1 MKRIFIFFV
10 LLFVIT
16 SISTYCGS
24 NDILQRAV
32 TLYKWKY
39 YDDSIT
45 ELNKLIME
53 GLDPWT
59 GRAQF
64 LKAFCLYKKGNIK
77 AAEEIFRSLSGTP
90 RFALYDYAKLAL
102 ADMSFN
108 NKDYEKAQELYKEI
122 FSDSAVKVEADI
134 KRAECLYETGKY
146 DKAIEIY
153 SMIIQDNPSS
163 SMLDKARFN
172 LGKCYERALMPKKA
186 IKVYHEVN
194 LYNPLSP
201 LVKDC
206 VSRINYL
213 SAKFKIYP
221 GAASAEDIFNKA
233 MIFYNFGD
241 FNSAGLFFQ
250 QIVSNYKGSELW
262 EDALFKLAMCD
273 YKRKRLRSAITRFK
287 ICAGRGG
294 DIADSAQFYLAFA
307 YGKAGY
313 FYQVLDSLNKV
324 MNNYPNSRYADD
336 AAYYLGYFYEVNGF
350 KDNAL
355 ESYRK
360 FISKYPKSEF
370 TDDAYWKIGRMCY
383 LSKDYSGAA
392 SIFKMALDN
401 CQDSSMLDACA
412 YWRAMSQEKTG
423 NKLDAASSYQ
433 YVISKYDHSYYS
445 YRAREKLASFGMEI
459 KESPSK
465 LTDLAY
471 VPESYT
477 YAADTPFTEEPLPFE
492 SYSEEDTYP
501 MMFVNNVRITNLNE
515 HFIKYSELMAVGF
528 YEEAANEASILIDNS
543 PPDKRTS
550 AKLACASA
558 NLAAGKIRDSI
569 IYAETLC
576 NNSVLSGTSGQLP
589 KLTWQL
595 AYPKGYYK
603 HVSQYASQFG
613 LDEFLVFAV
622 IREESRF
629 NPKTVSW
636 ANARGLMQMIPQTG
650 RNVARLIGIRPY
662 YTNKLHDPEVNIK
675 MGCYYLSQLMKRFDN
690 NKVLALAAYN
700 GGPLRVKRWMNK
712 YSEIGSEVD
721 MDEFIENIPLSETR
735 RYVQKVIKSYYEYKR
750 LYSIKLSVEG

>member
-1 MKRIFIFFV
+1 MFLIFV
-10 LLFVIT
+10 ALT
-16 SISTYCGS
+16 SISCLAS
-24 NDILQRAV
+24 NNDILQRAV
-32 TLYKWKY
+32 TLYKWKF
-39 YDDSIT
+39 YDDSIK
-45 ELNKLIME
+45 ELDKLIDGGQE
-53 GLDPWT
+53 PWMS
-59 GRAQF
+59 RANF
-64 LKAFCLYKKGNIK
+64 LRAFCLLKKGDAK
-77 AAEEIFRSLSGTP
+77 SAEGIFLSLSRTP
-90 RFALYDYAKLAL
+90 AFALYDYSKIAL

-108 NKDYEKAQELYKEI
+108 KKDHEKSLLLYREI
-122 FSDSAVKVEADI
+122 FPDSALYVEAEI
-134 KRAECLYETGKY
+134 KIAECLYETGKY
-146 DKAIEIY
+146 DEAIEVNK
-153 SMIIQDNPSS
+153 MLIQNNSS
-163 SMLDKARFN
+163 SALIDRARFN
-172 LGKCYERALMPKKA
+172 LGKCYERAHRPKEA
-186 IKVYHEVN
+186 IKAYHELN

-201 LVKDC
+201 LVKEC
-206 VSRINYL
+206 IARINYL
-213 SAKFKIYP
+213 SARYKIYP
-221 GAASAEDIFNKA
+221 GAASAEDLFNKA

-241 FNSAGLFFQ
+241 FSSAGLFFQ
-250 QIVSNYKGSELW
+250 QIVSSYKGSELW

-287 ICAGRGG
+287 TCAARGG
-294 DIADSAQFYLAFA
+294 DSADAAQFYLAFA
-307 YGKAGY
+307 YGKGGY
-313 FYQVLDSLNKV
+313 FYQTLDSLKKV
-324 MNNYPNSRYADD
+324 INNYPNSGYADD
-336 AAYYLGYFYEVNGF
+336 ASYYLGYFYEVNGF
-350 KDNAL
+350 RDSAL
-355 ESYRK
+355 ECYRK
-360 FISKYPKSEF
+360 FLTDHPKSEF
-370 TDDAYWKIGRMCY
+370 ADDAYWKIGRMCY
-383 LSKDYSGAA
+383 LSRDYAGAA
-392 SIFKMALDN
+392 SIFRTAMDN
-401 CQDSSMLDACA
+401 CSDNSVLDACA
-412 YWRAMSQEKTG
+412 YWKALCEEKMG
-423 NKLDAASSYQ
+423 KKLDAALSYQ
-433 YVISKYDHSYYS
+433 NVISKYDHSYYS

-492 SYSEEDTYP
+492 SYSEENTFP
-501 MMFVNNVRITNLNE
+501 MMMANNVKVTNLNE

-528 YEEAANEASILIDNS
+528 YEQAANEASILIDNS

-603 HVSQYASQFG
+603 HVSQYANQFG
-613 LDEFLVFAV
+613 LDEFLVLAV

-712 YSEIGSEVD
+712 WSSEIGPD
-721 MDEFIENIPLSETR
+721 IDIDEFIENIPLSETR